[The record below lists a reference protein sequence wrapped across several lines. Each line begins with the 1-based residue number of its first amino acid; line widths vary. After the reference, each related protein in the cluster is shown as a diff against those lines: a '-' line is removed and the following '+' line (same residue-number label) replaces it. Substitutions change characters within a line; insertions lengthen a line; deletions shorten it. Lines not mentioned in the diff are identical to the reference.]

1 MTWSKTRYGYC
12 NKVEFH
18 KERMPQCYVLATPIP
33 ETPCLV
39 PMPPDSPT
47 TTTHVPSMA
56 NHDTLIPIALAYF
69 VILNV
74 TLILLL
80 VRIINWFLCLPPRFI
95 VTLDP

>member
-1 MTWSKTRYGYC
+1 LGEGSTR
-12 NKVEFH
+12 KEMHTDIH
-18 KERMPQCYVLATPIP
+18 KCYVLATPIP

-39 PMPPDSPT
+39 PTPPDSPT
-47 TTTHVPSMA
+47 TMTHVPSMA
-56 NHDTLIPIALAYF
+56 DHNTLIPIALAYF

-80 VRIINWFLCLPPRFI
+80 VRIINWFLCLPPCFI